1 MRKRFIFA
9 FVLLILLSTYNLQN
23 HYSISSKF
31 YIKKIIVE
39 NNFILKEED
48 IIQNLLFLYKTNLF
62 FLGEKKLKHQINKMD
77 FVESFKIKKIFPNTI
92 KIEIYEKKPIAIL
105 QKKERRY
112 YYTDKDEIVDFKTLE
127 NYKNLPVIFGNE
139 KDFKTLYTNLKKTN
153 FPIKTIEKFFL
164 YKSKRWDLLTTNN
177 ITIKL
182 PINEYNESLNNFI
195 KITKNKNLNK
205 YKTFDYRI
213 NGQLILN

>member
-112 YYTDKDEIVDFKTLE
+112 YYTNKDEIVDFKTLE

-139 KDFKTLYTNLKKTN
+139 KDFKILYTNLKKTN

-182 PINEYNESLNNFI
+182 PINEYNKSLNNFI
-195 KITKNKNLNK
+195 KISKNKNLNK

>member
-48 IIQNLLFLYKTNLF
+48 INQNLLFLYNTNLF
-62 FLGEKKLKHQINKMD
+62 FLGEKKLNTNKMD
-77 FVESFKIKKIFPNTI
+77 FFENFNIKKIFNNI
-92 KIEIYEKKPIAIL
+92 NKIEIYEKKPIAIL

-164 YKSKRWDLLTTNN
+164 FKSKRWDLLTTNN

>member
-182 PINEYNESLNNFI
+182 PINEYNKSLDNFI

>member
-112 YYTDKDEIVDFKTLE
+112 YYT
-127 NYKNLPVIFGNE
+127 N
-139 KDFKTLYTNLKKTN
+139 
-153 FPIKTIEKFFL
+153 
-164 YKSKRWDLLTTNN
+164 
-177 ITIKL
+177 
-182 PINEYNESLNNFI
+182 
-195 KITKNKNLNK
+195 
-205 YKTFDYRI
+205 
-213 NGQLILN
+213 

>member
-62 FLGEKKLKHQINKMD
+62 FLGEKKLKHKINKMD

-153 FPIKTIEKFFL
+153 FPIRTIEKFFL
-164 YKSKRWDLLTTNN
+164 FKSKRWDLLTTNN